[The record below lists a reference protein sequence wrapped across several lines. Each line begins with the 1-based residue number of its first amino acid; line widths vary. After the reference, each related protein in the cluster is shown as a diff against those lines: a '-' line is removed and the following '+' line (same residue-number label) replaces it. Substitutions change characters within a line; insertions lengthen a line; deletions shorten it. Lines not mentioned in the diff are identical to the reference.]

1 MSIAI
6 IAALAACLAAGAA
19 ALELLDVP
27 RPATLRQLR
36 TRRQVAPSPPPRARW
51 ARARSSD
58 DATEALL
65 DAAGRD
71 AGVASAAEL
80 RRRQQLAA
88 VLAAAWSAAATSLV
102 AGPIVAAAS
111 VPLAAL
117 LGRRLPGMLL
127 RRVARRRAERLRE
140 VAPETIA
147 LAAAAADC
155 GLPLPAMFATVAG
168 WLDDEL
174 ADGFRRAATDLR
186 RGAAPDRV
194 LDRLEREHP
203 IAEVTTLV
211 AILRRGRTHGIA
223 TAPALQAH
231 ADGARAARARRAG
244 ERAARAAPRIQLI
257 AALLL
262 VPAALCI
269 LAAAM
274 LAGSGG

>member
-1 MSIAI
+1 MSLAV
-6 IAALAACLAAGAA
+6 IAAIAACLAGSAA
-19 ALELLDVP
+19 ALELLGAP
-27 RPATLRQLR
+27 RAALRPEAR
-36 TRRQVAPSPPPRARW
+36 ARRRPTGTPPMARW

-58 DATEALL
+58 EASEALL

-71 AGVASAAEL
+71 AGIGSTAEL
-80 RRRQQLAA
+80 RARQQIAGI
-88 VLAAAWSAAATSLV
+88 LAAAWSAAVVSLV
-102 AGPIVAAAS
+102 AGPILAAA
-111 VPLAAL
+111 VMPAAAL
-117 LGRRLPGMLL
+117 AGRGVPPILL
-127 RRVARRRAERLRE
+127 RRVARSRAARLRDA
-140 VAPETIA
+140 APETIA
-147 LAAAAADC
+147 LVAAAAGC
-155 GLPLPAMFATVAG
+155 GLPLPAMLLTVAS

-174 ADGFRRAATDLR
+174 AHGFRRAAADLQ
-186 RGAAPDRV
+186 RGAAADRV

-244 ERAARAAPRIQLI
+244 ERAARAAPRIQLV

-262 VPAALCI
+262 VPAALCM

-274 LAGSGG
+274 LSGSGV